1 MMKLLLYQVMH
12 ETHESILMTC
22 RQSPKYSVPGT
33 RSCEIIIVPIAPPD
47 WAIPSAVDLFLD
59 GQKMIWLLL
68 SYSKIKSNTWKFCF
82 AFTCSKYWGTMIVLA
97 MNPKLAP
104 VPNTSP
110 KIMLNQ
116 NGLVTI
122 VQLKSPTAMVTPLRN
137 DTALTPRELIKTLIR
152 GANAWNAN
160 SSSENVKPIDEYV
173 VSKD

>member
-1 MMKLLLYQVMH
+1 
-12 ETHESILMTC
+12 
-22 RQSPKYSVPGT
+22 
-33 RSCEIIIVPIAPPD
+33 
-47 WAIPSAVDLFLD
+47 
-59 GQKMIWLLL
+59 
-68 SYSKIKSNTWKFCF
+68 
-82 AFTCSKYWGTMIVLA
+82 MIVLA